1 MPQGRGPFNPTG
13 WCEDMDRAIWKE
25 ITEVFNNGQK
35 LSLERMRSC
44 LTHFYWN
51 RDQLLRRIANTE
63 VRDKAKKLINDW
75 VKRTELSEIEYL
87 F

>member
-13 WCEDMDRAIWKE
+13 WCGDMDGAIWKG
-25 ITEVFNNGQK
+25 IAEVFNNGQK
-35 LSLERMRSC
+35 LPLERMRSC
-44 LTHFYWN
+44 LTHFYRN
-51 RDQLLRRIANTE
+51 RDQLLHGIANTE

-75 VKRTELSEIEYL
+75 VKGTELSEVEYL